1 MSKEIDE
8 IRRKFQSS
16 FNGDGDTVFPA
27 VVTEVNEEEFTCT
40 VKRDEQ
46 VDYFDVR
53 LRGLV
58 KAELQGFAFI
68 PKLESIVLVARIGKS
83 NELFVCQFTE
93 IDKVIFTDND
103 LELKIDLENI
113 DIKKG
118 EKITIHVDAEK
129 LEVVNDKTKV
139 THEAEA
145 LTLLSDQATIKITT
159 GGLTLKKG
167 GSGLKKTL
175 DKMLDGICQLTV
187 PTAVGPSGVPIN
199 AATFRQI
206 KADLPNYLEG

>member
-8 IRRKFQSS
+8 IRRKFQSIFS
-16 FNGDGDTVFPA
+16 GDGDAVFPA

-68 PKLESIVLVARIGKS
+68 PKLQSTVLVARIGRS

-93 IDKVIFTDND
+93 VDKVVFTDND

-129 LEVVNDKTKV
+129 LEVVNDKAKV

-199 AATFRQI
+199 ASMFQQI

>member
-16 FNGDGDTVFPA
+16 FNGDGDAVFPA

-68 PKLESIVLVARIGKS
+68 PKLESIVLVSRIGKS

-93 IDKVIFTDND
+93 IDKVVFTDND

-129 LEVVNDKTKV
+129 LEVVNDKAKV

-167 GSGLKKTL
+167 GSSLKKTL

-199 AATFRQI
+199 AAMFQQI
-206 KADLPNYLEG
+206 KADLPNYLED

>member
-16 FNGDGDTVFPA
+16 FSGEGDTVFSA

-93 IDKVIFTDND
+93 IDKVVFTDND

-129 LEVVNDKTKV
+129 LEVINDKTKV

-187 PTAVGPSGVPIN
+187 PTALGPSGVPIN
-199 AATFRQI
+199 LATFQQI
-206 KADLPNYLEG
+206 KAYLPNYLEG

>member
-16 FNGDGDTVFPA
+16 FNGDGDAVFPA

-93 IDKVIFTDND
+93 IDKVVFTDND

-129 LEVVNDKTKV
+129 LEVVNDKAKV

-187 PTAVGPSGVPIN
+187 PTALGPSGVPIN
-199 AATFRQI
+199 LATFQQI

>member
-8 IRRKFQSS
+8 IRRKFQSIFS
-16 FNGDGDTVFPA
+16 GDGDAVFPA

-68 PKLESIVLVARIGKS
+68 PKLQSTVLVARIGRS

-93 IDKVIFTDND
+93 VDKVVFTDND

-129 LEVVNDKTKV
+129 LEVVNDKAKV

-199 AATFRQI
+199 ASMFQQI
-206 KADLPNYLEG
+206 KADLPN